1 MSQAI
6 ATLQLWCFNVRMS
19 RKQRCFLACTYIGFR
34 KIARECTLVSVEPK
48 CLKQSLEFLALF
60 PLIPYDQIQ

>member
-6 ATLQLWCFNVRMS
+6 ATLQLWCFNVGMS
-19 RKQRCFLACTYIGFR
+19 RKQRCFLECAYIGFR
-34 KIARECTLVSVEPK
+34 KIARECTLVLVEPK

>member
-6 ATLQLWCFNVRMS
+6 ATLQLWCFNVGMS
-19 RKQRCFLACTYIGFR
+19 RKQRCFLDCAYIGFR

-48 CLKQSLEFLALF
+48 CLE
-60 PLIPYDQIQ
+60 

>member
-1 MSQAI
+1 MI
-6 ATLQLWCFNVRMS
+6 AVLQLCCFNVGMS
-19 RKQRCFLACTYIGFR
+19 RKQRCFLASAYIGFR

-60 PLIPYDQIQ
+60 PLTPYDQIQ